1 MYTLVAVFIGAKV
14 IDFIVEG
21 MDTKTAVTIISN
33 QPDLI
38 REAITKNMTRGV
50 TVLEGRMDI
59 LEKIKKFYMLLLIN
73 KSLLS

>member
-33 QPDLI
+33 QPELI
-38 REAITKNMTRGV
+38 REAITKT
-50 TVLEGRMDI
+50 
-59 LEKIKKFYMLLLIN
+59 
-73 KSLLS
+73 

>member
-50 TVLEGRMDI
+50 TVLEGAADI
-59 LEKIKKFYMLLLIN
+59 LVKIKKFYMLLLIN